1 MITLKEYLMG
11 RDKDFPLDMQQARNA
26 ADLLSRVNY
35 LFGRL
40 NLKATVSSGY
50 RPSSINKTIG
60 GAKLS
65 THTVC
70 AGIDLID
77 PFGKIGILLTKR
89 TDLLQEIG
97 LWLENPLYTIK
108 HNQDGS
114 KTHWVHLDIKERK
127 NRIFNP

>member
-1 MITLKEYLMG
+1 MITLKDYLME

-108 HNQDGS
+108 HNQDDS

>member
-1 MITLKEYLMG
+1 MITLKDYLMG

-40 NLKATVSSGY
+40 NLKAAVSSGY

-70 AGIDLID
+70 AGIDLVD

-89 TDLLQEIG
+89 TDLLQEFG

-108 HNQDGS
+108 HNQNGP